1 MFYFVIIVKN
11 VIYLWL
17 LSEPTTTRGKQLAA
31 DGCGHRYIIDK
42 KSVSDRCIQIYF
54 YLVETMIFL

>member
-17 LSEPTTTRGKQLAA
+17 LSEPTTTREKQLAA

-42 KSVSDRCIQIYF
+42 KVSDPFIQFYF
-54 YLVETMIFL
+54 YLVETTIFL